1 MKSKSRKMVTAA
13 MLLALA
19 IVFQFIKIQLI
30 TGIGVNVALA
40 LCALECGW
48 TWAAGI
54 GLLTPIFALILG
66 VHPAVLIPV
75 LPVIMLGNAVFAASV
90 GLIGHNREGKG
101 LDMKRTLGIITI
113 PVLLKFLVI
122 YFGVA
127 IAISAF
133 GVMLPAP
140 IRAAVGLLQI
150 PTAFSGTLITVVVE
164 KALMKYRLSKGALL
178 S

>member
-1 MKSKSRKMVTAA
+1 MKTKSRKMVTAA

-19 IVFQFIKIQLI
+19 IVFQFIKVQLI
-30 TGIGVNVALA
+30 TGVGVNVALA

-66 VHPAVLIPV
+66 VHPAVLVPV
-75 LPVIMLGNAVFAASV
+75 LPVIMLGNAVYAASM
-90 GLIGHNREGKG
+90 GLIGRNSEAG
-101 LDMKRTLGIITI
+101 LGIKKILGIISI

-127 IAISAF
+127 IAVSMF
-133 GVMLPAP
+133 GVTLPAP

-150 PTAFSGTLITVVVE
+150 PTAFAGAVITVIVE
-164 KALMKYRLSKGALL
+164 KALTSYRIGRGVHSA
-178 S
+178 